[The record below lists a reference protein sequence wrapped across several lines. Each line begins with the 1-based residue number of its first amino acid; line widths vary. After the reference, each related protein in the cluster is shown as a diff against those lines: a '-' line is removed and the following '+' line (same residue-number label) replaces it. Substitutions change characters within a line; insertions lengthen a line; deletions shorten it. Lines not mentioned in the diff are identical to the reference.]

1 MADTYTQIH
10 IQLVFAV
17 KGRSNMIQSSWEEE
31 LYQYITGIIQNN
43 GHKLLA
49 INGMPDHIH
58 IFIGYRVSQP
68 LPKLVE
74 TIKTDSNR
82 FIKQKKFTQGQ
93 FAWQSGYGAFSYSR
107 SQVNDVVRYVMNQK
121 EHHSKTSFREE
132 YVKMLNVFEVEYKKE
147 FLFDFEG

>member
-1 MADTYTQIH
+1 
-10 IQLVFAV
+10 
-17 KGRSNMIQSSWEEE
+17 MIQSSWEEE
-31 LYQYITGIIQNN
+31 LYKYITGIIQNN

-107 SQVNDVVRYVMNQK
+107 SQVKDVVRYVMNQK
-121 EHHSKTSFREE
+121 EHHSKISFKDE
-132 YVKMLNVFEVEYKKE
+132 YIKMLNAFEVEYKKE
-147 FLFDFEG
+147 FLFDFEV